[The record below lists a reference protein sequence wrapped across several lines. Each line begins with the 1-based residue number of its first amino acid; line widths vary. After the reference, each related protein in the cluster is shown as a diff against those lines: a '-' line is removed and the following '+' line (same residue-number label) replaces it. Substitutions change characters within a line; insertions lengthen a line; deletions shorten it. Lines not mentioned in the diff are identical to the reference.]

1 MNKCINKNI
10 MTYNK
15 NSYIY
20 SDEVCEFQMIGG
32 TPDGEITLPNKEL
45 RIPWD
50 TKEVVVQK
58 DSTIIKEANVSSINE
73 IVKENKKC
81 IEALIKYKVSFNIK
95 LYDKDNELYHII
107 CYLDEYPM
115 PDKQFFIKEF
125 IRVYSI
131 VCVRISIDYNNNDE
145 LCVCSDNPKV
155 DLLTTACVKEIKCK
169 LCKEKKY
176 ISFYDVN
183 CEEYMRV
190 CAGILIKNNMKIL
203 WKIKSNK
210 N

>member
-20 SDEVCEFQMIGG
+20 SDEVCEFQIIGG

-45 RIPWD
+45 RVPWD

-58 DSTIIKEANVSSINE
+58 DSTIIKEAKVISINE
-73 IVKENKKC
+73 IVKDNKKC
-81 IEALIKYKVSFNIK
+81 IKVLVKYKVSFNIK
-95 LYDKDNELYHII
+95 LYDKDNKLYHII

-131 VCVRISIDYNNNDE
+131 VNVRILIDYNNNDK
-145 LCVCSDNPKV
+145 LCLGSDNPKV
-155 DLLTTACVKEIKCK
+155 NLLTKACVKEIKCK

-183 CEEYMRV
+183 CEEYIKL
-190 CAGILIKNNMKIL
+190 CAGILIRNKINIL
-203 WKIKSNK
+203 WKIKN
-210 N
+210 